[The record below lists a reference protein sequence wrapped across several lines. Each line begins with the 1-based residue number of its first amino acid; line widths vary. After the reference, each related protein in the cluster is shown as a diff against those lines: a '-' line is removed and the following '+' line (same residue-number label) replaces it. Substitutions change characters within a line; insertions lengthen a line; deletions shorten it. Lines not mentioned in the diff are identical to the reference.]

1 MRSLFPTS
9 RLVVLLSLLLFNSPT
24 YSETLT
30 LSEAITIDGVLE
42 EDAWS
47 TAREWTKYYE
57 SIPFSLAAPKHFQKV
72 LILEDENGMYFGFI
86 NEQARDTIRANQHQ
100 RDDERANVDKAGV
113 SIDFDGN
120 GLTAYGF
127 SVSAGGSISDSIYQN
142 ENEGNTDWDADW
154 DSATHIE
161 GDAWFAEVFIPWS
174 IAPMKAQ
181 SGDIRK
187 VKLAFWRM
195 VVTEGRVNTS
205 IKGNPRQEKFLSL
218 FHDYTFQN
226 YSVSKLDFFPF
237 INVTENRILDEVD
250 TKVGMEVFWKIDS
263 GKQLN
268 IALNP
273 DFGQV
278 ESDELVVNFTSSET
292 YYSDKRPFFSENH
305 SLFDVKSNEMFYII
319 NTRRIGA
326 APDYNC
332 ASYAP
337 EAQSACEA
345 SQVGVTDIDYAVRY
359 TQQNETLDFGFLGA
373 SEADPAYSRGNDF
386 YAVRLK
392 KNADRYSFGYL
403 GTYTERPVLD
413 RDAIVHS
420 FDLTY
425 RPTDTLRVAT
435 VVMGSSIDQGI
446 DNRHSSGEAFRMG
459 ITASPNKGRWH
470 DVSLMF
476 FDDQVDINDMGYQM
490 INNWAYAGSHN
501 GWKFTD
507 YDASSPLLATE
518 INANIAIETN
528 ADFSTAGKSI
538 QFAYGGNFKNTA
550 GFKIENFYRT
560 AGKDFWI
567 TRDSLAAPAINKP
580 VNYGTQLHL
589 MGPSNKFFNYGL
601 QFNRG
606 KGSEWYSALGYS
618 TTYGAK
624 ASFSPRDN
632 LNFTL
637 MYEHGYEDDWLNWI
651 DDNLLGIYQRKQR
664 TTVVSMNWFGGD
676 KHELRV
682 KAQMVAFTARQPSAY
697 LGDLKGA
704 LTPVDVA
711 LSPFSLSDLAFQVRY
726 RYEVLP
732 LAYLYVVYSKGG
744 RIVELDEEDRLG
756 KLYQRPWDNPQ
767 ADSFTVKLRYR
778 F

>member
-1 MRSLFPTS
+1 
-9 RLVVLLSLLLFNSPT
+9 
-24 YSETLT
+24 
-30 LSEAITIDGVLE
+30 
-42 EDAWS
+42 
-47 TAREWTKYYE
+47 
-57 SIPFSLAAPKHFQKV
+57 
-72 LILEDENGMYFGFI
+72 
-86 NEQARDTIRANQHQ
+86 
-100 RDDERANVDKAGV
+100 
-113 SIDFDGN
+113 
-120 GLTAYGF
+120 
-127 SVSAGGSISDSIYQN
+127 
-142 ENEGNTDWDADW
+142 
-154 DSATHIE
+154 
-161 GDAWFAEVFIPWS
+161 
-174 IAPMKAQ
+174 
-181 SGDIRK
+181 
-187 VKLAFWRM
+187 
-195 VVTEGRVNTS
+195 
-205 IKGNPRQEKFLSL
+205 
-218 FHDYTFQN
+218 
-226 YSVSKLDFFPF
+226 
-237 INVTENRILDEVD
+237 
-250 TKVGMEVFWKIDS
+250 
-263 GKQLN
+263 
-268 IALNP
+268 
-273 DFGQV
+273 
-278 ESDELVVNFTSSET
+278 
-292 YYSDKRPFFSENH
+292 
-305 SLFDVKSNEMFYII
+305 
-319 NTRRIGA
+319 
-326 APDYNC
+326 
-332 ASYAP
+332 
-337 EAQSACEA
+337 
-345 SQVGVTDIDYAVRY
+345 
-359 TQQNETLDFGFLGA
+359 
-373 SEADPAYSRGNDF
+373 
-386 YAVRLK
+386 
-392 KNADRYSFGYL
+392 
-403 GTYTERPVLD
+403 
-413 RDAIVHS
+413 
-420 FDLTY
+420 
-425 RPTDTLRVAT
+425 
-435 VVMGSSIDQGI
+435 MGSSIDQGI
-446 DNRHSSGEAFRMG
+446 DNSHSSGEAFRIG

>member
-1 MRSLFPTS
+1 
-9 RLVVLLSLLLFNSPT
+9 
-24 YSETLT
+24 
-30 LSEAITIDGVLE
+30 
-42 EDAWS
+42 
-47 TAREWTKYYE
+47 
-57 SIPFSLAAPKHFQKV
+57 
-72 LILEDENGMYFGFI
+72 
-86 NEQARDTIRANQHQ
+86 
-100 RDDERANVDKAGV
+100 
-113 SIDFDGN
+113 
-120 GLTAYGF
+120 
-127 SVSAGGSISDSIYQN
+127 
-142 ENEGNTDWDADW
+142 
-154 DSATHIE
+154 
-161 GDAWFAEVFIPWS
+161 
-174 IAPMKAQ
+174 
-181 SGDIRK
+181 
-187 VKLAFWRM
+187 
-195 VVTEGRVNTS
+195 
-205 IKGNPRQEKFLSL
+205 
-218 FHDYTFQN
+218 
-226 YSVSKLDFFPF
+226 
-237 INVTENRILDEVD
+237 
-250 TKVGMEVFWKIDS
+250 
-263 GKQLN
+263 
-268 IALNP
+268 
-273 DFGQV
+273 
-278 ESDELVVNFTSSET
+278 
-292 YYSDKRPFFSENH
+292 
-305 SLFDVKSNEMFYII
+305 
-319 NTRRIGA
+319 
-326 APDYNC
+326 
-332 ASYAP
+332 
-337 EAQSACEA
+337 
-345 SQVGVTDIDYAVRY
+345 
-359 TQQNETLDFGFLGA
+359 
-373 SEADPAYSRGNDF
+373 
-386 YAVRLK
+386 
-392 KNADRYSFGYL
+392 
-403 GTYTERPVLD
+403 
-413 RDAIVHS
+413 
-420 FDLTY
+420 
-425 RPTDTLRVAT
+425 
-435 VVMGSSIDQGI
+435 
-446 DNRHSSGEAFRMG
+446 
-459 ITASPNKGRWH
+459 
-470 DVSLMF
+470 
-476 FDDQVDINDMGYQM
+476 M

-518 INANIAIETN
+518 INANIAVETN

-550 GFKIENFYRT
+550 GFQIENFYRT

-567 TRDSLAAPAINKP
+567 TRDSLTAPAINKP
-580 VNYGTQLHL
+580 VNFGTQLNL

-601 QFNRG
+601 QFYRG

-697 LGDLKGA
+697 LGDLEGA